1 MEEKG
6 APKLLSN
13 SEMNEISINLETYN
27 GKSVGEDEIVKAI
40 TQKKKQRLEDAGI
53 VPLSIVNY
61 KPSDTTLRNY
71 KCAML
76 VKHDNLSTTI
86 STVSKTNTRYTAE
99 NSLMSTVAFAAV
111 VASTHYVLAEE
122 ECPETRADMKSDK
135 VSVGV
140 KLLYDIVDRRLCDT
154 PTKKSHWVVSW
165 IRKNLSACAA
175 IMTIFKHTKDNLSCL
190 DETKTLLTTVDRFL
204 MVTNS
209 VASHQGVYLYYDT
222 NDHVWIRS
230 GKVTGLQMNNKRG
243 FLARHDEHRKKA
255 EAPRLTTRTSRFYI
269 SYPSSTNP
277 RVKSKAKKGIFED
290 LRQYVGC
297 GFNPQDESILDTLT
311 RDEGDGGVF
320 LFDDTDKEN
329 INKVHF
335 RGLNTFREKDVEMV
349 AYLLEL
355 AYDLAIAP
363 RDNISSSP
371 GFETIFGA
379 VV

>member
-1 MEEKG
+1 
-6 APKLLSN
+6 
-13 SEMNEISINLETYN
+13 
-27 GKSVGEDEIVKAI
+27 
-40 TQKKKQRLEDAGI
+40 
-53 VPLSIVNY
+53 
-61 KPSDTTLRNY
+61 
-71 KCAML
+71 
-76 VKHDNLSTTI
+76 
-86 STVSKTNTRYTAE
+86 
-99 NSLMSTVAFAAV
+99 
-111 VASTHYVLAEE
+111 
-122 ECPETRADMKSDK
+122 
-135 VSVGV
+135 
-140 KLLYDIVDRRLCDT
+140 
-154 PTKKSHWVVSW
+154 
-165 IRKNLSACAA
+165 
-175 IMTIFKHTKDNLSCL
+175 
-190 DETKTLLTTVDRFL
+190 
-204 MVTNS
+204 
-209 VASHQGVYLYYDT
+209 
-222 NDHVWIRS
+222 
-230 GKVTGLQMNNKRG
+230 MNNKRG

-335 RGLNTFREKDVEMV
+335 RGLNTYREKGVEMV